1 MVKWSHR
8 VKKTFKIRL
17 KLNSNCTKLCMI
29 CFGNYSTSSMFCS
42 LLGDDLIVQGC
53 SKFQWNESETLWLY
67 SQQVW
72 WRGRSDGEAL
82 PLSQDQMTETVSLWS
97 CKQECDLSCQSGRI
111 THERPFISAGGG
123 WDVTTAR
130 RRLLLGSPWNKP
142 RLAFI
147 SCLLAT
153 RTLRTE
159 MQRWTVVCFRPNL
172 WHLTCDEN
180 L

>member
-17 KLNSNCTKLCMI
+17 KLNSNCIKLCMI
-29 CFGNYSTSSMFCS
+29 CFGNYLTSSMFCS
-42 LLGDDLIVQGC
+42 LLGDDQIVQGC

-67 SQQVW
+67 CLAAGLMKRPYLCPRTRWQRQSPSDHAS
-72 WRGRSDGEAL
+72 RSVTSA
-82 PLSQDQMTETVSLWS
+82 VSLGAS
-97 CKQECDLSCQSGRI
+97 PMRGLSSLL
-111 THERPFISAGGG
+111 GG

-130 RRLLLGSPWNKP
+130 RRLLLGSPWNEP

-153 RTLRTE
+153 CTLRTE

-172 WHLTCDEN
+172 WHLTRDEN